1 MSIDAGASGCT
12 VFLTMAPP
20 STALP
25 RTPEIGER
33 RSEISEL
40 RPSSNDAGQLDELA
54 REIAAL
60 GAGTTQA
67 HIVRLGEIVHRGLQR
82 SRGGLGEGSQA
93 SLRRLAAHPL
103 VPFKVTS
110 LWRAVSVYEMSL
122 RLPHLVDHRNLN
134 ISHLRA
140 VLGLPTQV
148 QEELLRGAIEGR
160 WTKRVLEQRAA
171 IHRRA
176 EAPRGRRPNSKWMVI
191 AREVE
196 RLVERARELT
206 KDDFQGPSGE
216 REAALA
222 AVDELRRRLAAG

>member
-1 MSIDAGASGCT
+1 
-12 VFLTMAPP
+12 MATL
-20 STALP
+20 STAQP
-25 RTPEIGER
+25 RTHEIGER

-40 RPSSNDAGQLDELA
+40 RPPASDAGLLDELA
-54 REIAAL
+54 REIAEL

-67 HIVRLGEIVHRGLQR
+67 HVVRLGEVVHRGLQR
-82 SRGGLGEGSQA
+82 SRGGSALLDGSQA
-93 SLRRLAAHPL
+93 SLRRLAAHPA

-140 VLGLPTQV
+140 VLGLPTAV
-148 QEELLRGAIEGR
+148 QEELLRRAIEER

-171 IHRRA
+171 VHRRA
-176 EAPRGRRPNSKWMVI
+176 EAPRGRRPNSKLMVI
-191 AREVE
+191 AREIE
-196 RLVERARELT
+196 RLVDRTKELT
-206 KDDFQGPSGE
+206 KEDLAGQAGE

-222 AVDELRRRLAAG
+222 AVEKLRRFLDVAR